1 VSESFLRVSR
11 GLAAVRLA
19 ARGGARYAAN
29 APRLFARAG
38 EQRQQLR
45 DDLALRTAQDVA
57 DTLGTMKGVLMKI
70 GQLASYVDDGL
81 APPARRV
88 LGRLQDSV
96 PPMSSELAAG
106 VIVAELGD
114 VPETVFSE
122 WDPRPIA
129 AASIGQVHRA
139 ITRDG
144 RAVAV
149 KVQYPGIAETIA
161 ADLGNVGLLRSLL
174 RMAVPSQDVT
184 ELIDELRERVG
195 EELDYLREADN
206 QRQFAA
212 YFDGHPTITVPKIV
226 DELSTARVITSELA
240 TGARYAEMLGWS
252 QPEKDL
258 AAETIYRFTFRSLYE
273 LHAFNGDPHPGNY
286 LFEPGG
292 QVTFLD
298 FGLVKHFTPNELD
311 PLVNMIQTLCIQ
323 GDPEAFRR
331 AMENAGFLAP
341 GAPIGTDQVVDHMAL
356 FYDSISTRGP
366 KTMTS
371 AYASAVARR
380 YVDFKSPL
388 AAYAKIPRSYVILQ
402 RINLGLFAILGE
414 MNATANWRAISEE
427 IWPFLAAPPSTPM
440 AEAEAG
446 WHAAAGAARLPPSSC
461 PVCAARSALWAPA
474 GASRLRNRH
483 AARQPDGPAR
493 RWRASPATRTT
504 HADGQ
509 RPARCDRSCSRGA
522 CCRRALTPGEPGV
535 QLGPGWAGGGAWAGD
550 RESGGGVGA
559 AGGFGRGQAVGEGR
573 EKDTRVGV
581 SGPGGVH
588 RADGRGGDVVGCV
601 LVPGR
606 EEASVRPEPDD
617 DVGAGGAGEQEG
629 GRLVGGYAGEQ
640 GGLAGVA
647 AEPVAPGE
655 HRVEHLRGD
664 LRDERSRVDEQQ
676 HGRRQRRRPAA
687 EVGTR
692 VRRDQA
698 VAGYVDGVARAGRD
712 RVPAARPAHRLGPQ
726 GGHER
731 PLGVRLDQRD
741 IEAGVGGR
749 IGRAEQADAFGR
761 EGGADQVPPVAGAV
775 TARVQHRQALPGGGR
790 HHVKPAPDRHLG
802 RGGEQVAAARGQSGH
817 PHHHV
822 DDGLTREDE
831 PARPGRRDG
840 HGRLGSIQ
848 RSVREDHDFRS

>member
-1 VSESFLRVSR
+1 MSEPFLRVSR

-38 EQRQQLR
+38 EQRQRLR

-96 PPMSSELAAG
+96 PPMSPELAAG

-114 VPETVFSE
+114 VPERVFSE
-122 WDPRPIA
+122 WDPLPIA

-298 FGLVKHFTPNELD
+298 FGLVKHFTPTELD

-356 FYDSISTRGP
+356 FYDSISTRRP

-440 AEAEAG
+440 GEAEAG
-446 WHAAAGAARLPPSSC
+446 WHAAAC
-461 PVCAARSALWAPA
+461 
-474 GASRLRNRH
+474 
-483 AARQPDGPAR
+483 PAR
-493 RWRASPATRTT
+493 
-504 HADGQ
+504 
-509 RPARCDRSCSRGA
+509 
-522 CCRRALTPGEPGV
+522 
-535 QLGPGWAGGGAWAGD
+535 
-550 RESGGGVGA
+550 
-559 AGGFGRGQAVGEGR
+559 
-573 EKDTRVGV
+573 
-581 SGPGGVH
+581 
-588 RADGRGGDVVGCV
+588 
-601 LVPGR
+601 
-606 EEASVRPEPDD
+606 
-617 DVGAGGAGEQEG
+617 
-629 GRLVGGYAGEQ
+629 
-640 GGLAGVA
+640 
-647 AEPVAPGE
+647 
-655 HRVEHLRGD
+655 
-664 LRDERSRVDEQQ
+664 
-676 HGRRQRRRPAA
+676 
-687 EVGTR
+687 
-692 VRRDQA
+692 
-698 VAGYVDGVARAGRD
+698 
-712 RVPAARPAHRLGPQ
+712 
-726 GGHER
+726 
-731 PLGVRLDQRD
+731 
-741 IEAGVGGR
+741 
-749 IGRAEQADAFGR
+749 
-761 EGGADQVPPVAGAV
+761 
-775 TARVQHRQALPGGGR
+775 
-790 HHVKPAPDRHLG
+790 
-802 RGGEQVAAARGQSGH
+802 
-817 PHHHV
+817 
-822 DDGLTREDE
+822 
-831 PARPGRRDG
+831 
-840 HGRLGSIQ
+840 
-848 RSVREDHDFRS
+848 